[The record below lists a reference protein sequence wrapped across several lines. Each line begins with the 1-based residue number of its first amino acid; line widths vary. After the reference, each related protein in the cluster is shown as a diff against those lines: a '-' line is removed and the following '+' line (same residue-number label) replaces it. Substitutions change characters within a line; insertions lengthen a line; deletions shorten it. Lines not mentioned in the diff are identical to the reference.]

1 MRRRI
6 DWTPSRARGN
16 GRLVDSTLLTLLTTE
31 SDAFRT
37 MDDRRE
43 PLRGSLSYTY
53 THVARDLDF
62 SATSKKGQQSS

>member
-1 MRRRI
+1 MSRRI
-6 DWTPSRARGN
+6 GHLREPRKWAALSPPP
-16 GRLVDSTLLTLLTTE
+16 LTLLTTE

-62 SATSKKGQQSS
+62 SAMSKKGEQSS